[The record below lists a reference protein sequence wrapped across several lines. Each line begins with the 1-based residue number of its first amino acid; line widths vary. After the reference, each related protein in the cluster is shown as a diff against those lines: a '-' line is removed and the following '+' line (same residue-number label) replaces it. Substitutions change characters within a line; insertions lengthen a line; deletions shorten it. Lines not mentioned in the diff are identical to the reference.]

1 MGDKQIITGNNVSNG
16 VLNVGNDNNIQLNQS
31 QTDIDKMFENL
42 IAVINSM
49 LSGQEKQDALNDVQA
64 MKEAIKN
71 GNIERAKRFFGFLSE
86 AIRTTRE
93 AIMIATH
100 FGWM

>member
-1 MGDKQIITGNNVSNG
+1 MGDKQIISGINISNG
-16 VLNVGNDNNIQLNQS
+16 ILNVGDNNNNKFSQS
-31 QTDIDKMFENL
+31 QAEIDKLFDNL
-42 IAVINSM
+42 IAVINSK
-49 LSGQEKQDALNDVQA
+49 LSGQEKQDALNDVQT

-86 AIRTTRE
+86 AIRTTKE
-93 AIMIATH
+93 AIMIASH